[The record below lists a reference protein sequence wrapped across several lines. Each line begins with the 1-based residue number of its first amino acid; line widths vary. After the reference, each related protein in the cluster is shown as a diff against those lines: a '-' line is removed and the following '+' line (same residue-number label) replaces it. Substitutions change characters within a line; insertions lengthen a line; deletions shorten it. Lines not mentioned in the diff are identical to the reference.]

1 MLVVWAAILSS
12 SVSSPVP
19 WRTIQALISK
29 SHMTG
34 GIVMVRLTRCQFMI
48 RVNQPFSQK
57 RSLMALQLINQYES
71 TTQSWRPYLGIRFW
85 LTNTEIFFSDS
96 ECIFQNFSEIS
107 ETGSVTITE
116 TISGLVTMVTISFS
130 KFNLLLLHVR
140 LRLRKL
146 SALHLDCGSNT
157 TLNSKHILKNY
168 LRAILNCCL
177 MILSIS
183 TIATF

>member
-130 KFNLLLLHVR
+130 KFNLLLGSDWERFQLFIWIVVR
-140 LRLRKL
+140 ILLLIQNTYWKIIYAL
-146 SALHLDCGSNT
+146 SLIVA
-157 TLNSKHILKNY
+157 
-168 LRAILNCCL
+168 
-177 MILSIS
+177 
-183 TIATF
+183 